1 MHPTTWP
8 QMGRSKCRNARNMK
22 TQGNNSTIMVSNDS
36 RVDEISD
43 KEFKRIIIRLISEV
57 KEGTNKQMNSK
68 SIKRNS

>member
-1 MHPTTWP
+1 
-8 QMGRSKCRNARNMK
+8 MGRSKCRNARNMK